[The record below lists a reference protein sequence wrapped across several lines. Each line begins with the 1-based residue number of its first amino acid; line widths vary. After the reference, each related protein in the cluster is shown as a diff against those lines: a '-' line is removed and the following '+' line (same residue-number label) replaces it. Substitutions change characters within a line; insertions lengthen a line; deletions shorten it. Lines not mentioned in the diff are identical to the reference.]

1 MEEEA
6 NIATETL
13 AELYLKGENIEEAYK
28 IYQQLLR
35 QNPTSIKIKEKVRE
49 LELRL
54 RETPS
59 QRGESPAE
67 PKRNIER
74 AIGELKEWLNRI
86 QQARR
91 RSTEKRLD
99 TQNEAGED

>member
-1 MEEEA
+1 MEKEN

-28 IYQQLLR
+28 IYRQLLK
-35 QNPTSIKIKEKVRE
+35 QNPTSIRLKEKVRK

-54 RETPS
+54 RES
-59 QRGESPAE
+59 GGVSSEGGESPMK
-67 PKRNIER
+67 PKTDIER

-86 QQARR
+86 KQARK
-91 RSTEKRLD
+91 RSW
-99 TQNEAGED
+99 